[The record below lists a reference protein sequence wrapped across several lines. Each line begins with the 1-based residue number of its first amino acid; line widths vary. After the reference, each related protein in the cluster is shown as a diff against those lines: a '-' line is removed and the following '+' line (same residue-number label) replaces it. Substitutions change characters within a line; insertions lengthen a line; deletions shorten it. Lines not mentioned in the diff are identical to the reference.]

1 MASRMGSRV
10 RIGAVVVA
18 LVVALL
24 PAGTAHAVPPI
35 PAVRD
40 IRNFAC
46 HPEVMPAAGFVDIR
60 SSVFAIAAECLAW
73 YGITSGGPAGLPPDH
88 YGPRLE
94 VGRGQMASFLAQT
107 LDHVDPELLG
117 PGGTGRT
124 GDRFVDI
131 DGNVHAAAI
140 NRLAE
145 AGLVFGGPA
154 GLPDDEF
161 GPALVVTRGQMASF
175 IHRAH
180 GLANGGDELRTGID
194 FFDDDNRVVH
204 EQAIDALAG
213 VGIVGGRS
221 VGAYAPEDPVRRDAM
236 AAFVMRVVDLLIET
250 GVTTPP
256 PAEGGGVPT
265 TTVVPATTTTTVTP
279 TTSTTLPVPE
289 VVEQAVLDDPSRVLG
304 SSVAMS
310 GDTAV
315 VSSSVEVA
323 GTQERQESVRVL
335 VRSESGWAVQA
346 ELVADDWVSGDGFG
360 LHADVSGDTVVV
372 GAMDH
377 DAGAGF
383 RQGAAYVFV
392 RSGSSWSQ
400 QAKLVVAGSG
410 AGERVGAGVA
420 ISGATVLIGS
430 ALLPAPGIRSAHV
443 FVRVGSLWI
452 QQATLEVPEDSAEDQ
467 GGVSVALDGDTAV
480 IGTPQDHG
488 LRGAAHVYVRTG
500 TTWAFQTSLTDP
512 EGVPFDLFGLSV
524 AVSGDTLVVGA
535 PRLFNPGSGA
545 VHVFARSGATW
556 TEQVELVDPDHG
568 DLDVFGISFTLE
580 GDTLVVGSA
589 LLEAEPGERRGSAHV
604 FVRSG
609 TAWTERKKLVASS
622 SEPADLFG
630 LVVAMS
636 GSTVLVSAP
645 GNPNTAADQRIRLI
659 YEYRLASP
667 D

>member
-1 MASRMGSRV
+1 MASRMGGRV

-24 PAGTAHAVPPI
+24 PAGTAHAAPPI
-35 PAVRD
+35 PVVRD
-40 IRNFAC
+40 IRSFAC

-60 SSVFAIAAECLAW
+60 SSVFAIATECLAW

-107 LDHVDPELLG
+107 LDHVAPELLG
-117 PGGTGRT
+117 PGGTGGT

-131 DGNVHAAAI
+131 DGNVHAVAI

-145 AGLVFGGPA
+145 AGLVSGGPA

-175 IHRAH
+175 IHRVH
-180 GLANGGDELRTGID
+180 SLANGGDELRTGID

-236 AAFVMRVVDLLIET
+236 AAFVLRAVDLLIET

-256 PAEGGGVPT
+256 RAEGGGVPT

-279 TTSTTLPVPE
+279 TSPTTLPVPE
-289 VVEQAVLDDPSRVLG
+289 VVAEQATFDLPVDVPHPRVVL
-304 SSVAMS
+304 S

-315 VSSSVEVA
+315 APSSVPIAGSAEV
-323 GTQERQESVRVL
+323 QESVRVL
-335 VRSESGWAVQA
+335 VRSPDGWTTQA
-346 ELVADDWVSGDGFG
+346 ELVADDWRRGDGFG
-360 LHADVSGDTVVV
+360 VSLAIDGDTVVV
-372 GAMDH
+372 GAPDH
-377 DAGAGF
+377 DAGDAP

-392 RSGSSWSQ
+392 RSGTTWSQ
-400 QAKLVVAGSG
+400 QAKLVVAGG
-410 AGERVGAGVA
+410 GQDDRIGKAVA
-420 ISGATVLIGS
+420 ISGGTVMVS
-430 ALLPAPGIRSAHV
+430 SRHKPSPGVRAVHV
-443 FVRVGSLWI
+443 FVRLGPLWI
-452 QQATLEVPEDSAEDQ
+452 PEATLDVPDSAHE
-467 GGVSVALDGDTAV
+467 LDHQTTLAIEGDTAV
-480 IGTPQDHG
+480 IGTPLDNG
-488 LRGAAHVYVRTG
+488 SRGSAHVYVRSG
-500 TTWAFQTSLTDP
+500 VTWTFQDTLTDP
-512 EGVPFDLFGLSV
+512 EGVAIDLFGLPV
-524 AVSGDTLVVGA
+524 VISGDTIAVAASRFFYPGA
-535 PRLFNPGSGA
+535 GA
-545 VHVFARSGATW
+545 V
-556 TEQVELVDPDHG
+556 
-568 DLDVFGISFTLE
+568 
-580 GDTLVVGSA
+580 
-589 LLEAEPGERRGSAHV
+589 HV

-609 TAWTERKKLVASS
+609 TAWTEQVELADPDSGDPDTFGISVDLEGDTLVVGSPLLTA
-622 SEPADLFG
+622 EPGDRRGSAHVYVRSGSTWIETERLVTTDDRPLNLFG
-630 LVVAMS
+630 GVVAMS
-636 GSTVLVSAP
+636 GPTVLVVAP
-645 GNPNTAADQRIRLI
+645 GHPDQRDALV